1 MLLSMIF
8 HNIPDLRG
16 HTCCVTAHLDMVPIL
31 PSTGNYF
38 KSQKD
43 MMRNDAKKIQ
53 PYVGDILVK
62 FLVDERGKNKHRVLN
77 PLLFLNEY
85 KQLV

>member
-8 HNIPDLRG
+8 HNMPGLRG

-38 KSQKD
+38 KSQTD
-43 MMRNDAKKIQ
+43 MMRNAEKIQ

-62 FLVDERGKNKHRVLN
+62 FLVDERKK
-77 PLLFLNEY
+77 
-85 KQLV
+85 